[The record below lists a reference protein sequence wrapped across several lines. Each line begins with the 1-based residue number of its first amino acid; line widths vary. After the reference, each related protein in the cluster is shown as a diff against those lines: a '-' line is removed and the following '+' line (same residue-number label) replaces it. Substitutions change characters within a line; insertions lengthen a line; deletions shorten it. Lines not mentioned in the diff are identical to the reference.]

1 MALVVV
7 GSTVLVEIVRRVVE
21 ELQRALSL
29 QWLSDFFAVN
39 SLRMKEDSSMGIGV
53 WERRGGVCAVVE
65 VVMVIMTS
73 GGTPTGCARRLSTEE
88 IIFVSRC
95 SSTGIVQ
102 ASPEEL
108 PLNVA
113 CHHCRE

>member
-7 GSTVLVEIVRRVVE
+7 VTAVPVGIVRGVFK
-21 ELQRALSL
+21 ELQRSLSL
-29 QWLSDFFAVN
+29 HWTSDFLSVD

-65 VVMVIMTS
+65 VVMVIMTL

-88 IIFVSRC
+88 IIFCSR
-95 SSTGIVQ
+95 
-102 ASPEEL
+102 
-108 PLNVA
+108 
-113 CHHCRE
+113 